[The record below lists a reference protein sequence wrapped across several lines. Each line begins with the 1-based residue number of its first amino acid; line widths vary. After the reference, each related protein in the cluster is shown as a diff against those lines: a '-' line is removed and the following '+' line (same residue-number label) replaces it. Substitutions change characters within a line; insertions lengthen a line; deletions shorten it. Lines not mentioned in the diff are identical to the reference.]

1 MTDHDKE
8 VLGYNKPT
16 FTPIEPYLGTQIFQ
30 EDKTKFY
37 YCSIWSESRQTNVE
51 FYEKYLSLML
61 PYITEII
68 AYNRHYAL
76 IQIMEHFGAIEDL
89 NNPSA
94 NLDNLLVAM
103 NERFDL
109 LFSEHHKNFK

>member
-1 MTDHDKE
+1 MTDHDQN

-16 FTPIEPYLGTQIFQ
+16 FTLIEEYLGAQIFQ

-37 YCSIWSESRQTNVE
+37 YISIWSESRQTNVE
-51 FYEKYLSLML
+51 FYEKYLSNIH
-61 PYITEII
+61 PYLNEII

-76 IQIMEHFGAIEDL
+76 IQIMEHFGAVKDL

-94 NLDNLLVAM
+94 NLDNLLEAM